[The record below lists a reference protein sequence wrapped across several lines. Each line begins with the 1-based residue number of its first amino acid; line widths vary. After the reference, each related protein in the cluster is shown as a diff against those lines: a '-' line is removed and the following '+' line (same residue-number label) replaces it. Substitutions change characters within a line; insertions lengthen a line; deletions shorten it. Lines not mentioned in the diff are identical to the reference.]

1 MAAAAARGGT
11 DGRVGTVSRGPAVTF
26 TPVKQPLTDGKAT
39 ATATFS
45 APGVYS
51 LMAVVDDGSGE
62 SAGNFGY
69 HCCWTNVVVKV
80 IVN

>member
-1 MAAAAARGGT
+1 M
-11 DGRVGTVSRGPAVTF
+11 TF